1 MKYLTPENIIQ
12 IHFEI
17 IEETG
22 GSHGL
27 RDLNLLKSAV
37 ERPKTSFGGK
47 DLYPNIYLKGASL
60 IHSLLLNHPF
70 VDGNKR
76 TAVLSLIEFL
86 RLNGKDI
93 QATQKEIVEFTLWV
107 ENKKPSVE
115 RISSWVEKHAV
126 RRSF

>member
-37 ERPKTSFGGK
+37 ERPKAAFGGK
-47 DLYPNIYLKGASL
+47 DLYPNISLKGASL
-60 IHSLLLNHPF
+60 AHSLLLNHPF
-70 VDGNKR
+70 MDGNKR
-76 TAVLSLIEFL
+76 TAILSLIEFL
-86 RLNGKDI
+86 QLNRKDI
-93 QATQKEIVEFTLWV
+93 QATQKEIVEFALWV

-115 RISSWVEKHAV
+115 RISSWIEKHAV
-126 RRSF
+126 RRSV